1 MSTRLKI
8 SDSLVF
14 NADEIVSIE
23 EYQNIP
29 GIGIIIYLTSTTFKT
44 GLADSSVV
52 QSAIILILDGITPQ
66 DAIQKINKALIAAP
80 SGSVVE
86 ANFKYNSVGFGNFE
100 DI

>member
-29 GIGIIIYLTSTTFKT
+29 GIGVVIYLTSTTFKT

-86 ANFKYNSVGFGNFE
+86 ANFKYNSAGFGNFE